1 MRTELLVRQAIFSRT
16 SRHGHVCSPRSA
28 RAGLDPPRN
37 IAAARKPGNV
47 CSSAMEFA
55 IAIAHGVADKHRP
68 PHPPHIGAR
77 QDEYLALPQLR
88 DNAMDLWGFKKW
100 RRKLGYTQSVAG
112 EKLGLSRGAVQY
124 WESEIR
130 PVPVAVELACQEL
143 LRLWKRRPEFGP
155 VTLLYVDEPISL
167 ETSASVGSLL
177 MRSERHPNIESA
189 LRRVAQ
195 ARDTANLLIAFIVED
210 DGNVVWSGPE
220 LLREIDARKDAT
232 VGEKPSIAKSSTIS
246 PAKRQTL

>member
-1 MRTELLVRQAIFSRT
+1 MEPDHVNETPIHDFTLVAAGGDICNGLRGLDDHGQELLAKRGQEECARNCWFARRYFRVRAD
-16 SRHGHVCSPRSA
+16 GHVCSPRSA

-112 EKLGLSRGAVQY
+112 EKLGLRRGAVQY

-130 PVPVAVELACQEL
+130 PVPVAVELAC
-143 LRLWKRRPEFGP
+143 
-155 VTLLYVDEPISL
+155 
-167 ETSASVGSLL
+167 
-177 MRSERHPNIESA
+177 
-189 LRRVAQ
+189 
-195 ARDTANLLIAFIVED
+195 
-210 DGNVVWSGPE
+210 
-220 LLREIDARKDAT
+220 
-232 VGEKPSIAKSSTIS
+232 
-246 PAKRQTL
+246 